1 MNSSKKTFLN
11 QKNVILIRIV
21 ANILKMSR
29 IVLTLPLMYANLIK
43 LFIVSVLLFSCRPK
57 HEEDEAIPKN
67 VLTEEQLVK
76 VLTDSYL
83 AEGASGINVKSVTGE
98 KFDSTYLFNPLKDN
112 HIEKATFDS
121 SMAYYTRHP
130 KKLKIIYDKVL
141 DKLSVAQANG
151 KLE

>member
-1 MNSSKKTFLN
+1 MCK
-11 QKNVILIRIV
+11 I
-21 ANILKMSR
+21 
-29 IVLTLPLMYANLIK
+29 LIK
-43 LFIVSVLLFSCRPK
+43 LFIVSILLFSCKPK
-57 HEEDEAIPKN
+57 QEEDEVIPET
-67 VLTEEQLVK
+67 VLTEEQLVNL
-76 VLTDSYL
+76 LTDAYL

-112 HIEKATFDS
+112 HIKKSKFDS

-130 KKLKIIYDKVL
+130 KKLKILYDKVL